1 MDKKRR
7 KKFSLYKTQNSRVN
21 CYICLNLETTDLRNF
36 VRLCLRTVFS
46 IFKVRCKINFE
57 EDNMPERGVY
67 VSNHVSYLDP
77 ILLFAFLPGNPVF
90 ALNGHLYRSK
100 LIRFLMKTADV
111 MPFNP
116 IEPGD
121 IKELIA
127 KVDSGR
133 LCVIFAEGR
142 VTESGGLMKIYE
154 APGLVADKSKA
165 PLIPVWIEGPQYGY
179 FSKTKGKLPHRPL
192 PKVRV
197 IVGKPRPFKLKDD
210 LRRQRDHI
218 SNEVYMILREM
229 SFEVRYNPN
238 ISLFAQ
244 LMKTA
249 KVHAKKGLFSRP
261 KFVEDIQRKPNTYRD
276 LIIKIFVLGKY
287 FKRRTEPEEHVG
299 LLLPNSVAGLCSF
312 FGLSV
317 YNRVPVMLNFSV
329 GAQNMISMCR
339 TAQVKMVITSLM
351 FIKTAKM
358 EEVAEM
364 MVAEG
369 IKVIYL
375 EKVGKE
381 ISLWDKINAYLRYK
395 IKRVPHKEG
404 GNRKAVIL
412 FTSGSEGA
420 PKAVVLSHANII
432 SNIKQMSA
440 IETINITDTV
450 FNALPMFHSFGLTVG
465 TLFPLFEGAKLF
477 LYPSPLHYRVVA
489 EIVYEI
495 GASIMFGTDT
505 FFRGYG
511 RIAHPFDFHNVRFM
525 FGGAEAVKP
534 DTRNIWM
541 ERLGIRVME
550 AYGSTECSPVVSAN
564 NRIFNRFGS
573 IGKLLP
579 AIEHKI
585 EPVPG
590 IEKGG
595 ELVIRGP
602 NVMMGYILPEN
613 PGVLVPLKDGWYHT
627 GDVVEIDEIGFVYIK
642 DRIKRFAKIGGEM
655 VSLNAVNE
663 MVCKAYEADGGEY
676 QYGVVATPHESKGE
690 QIVLVTN
697 NRHVTQDGLHQYI
710 RANRMSELYLPRII
724 LYMDKLPV
732 FATGKADN
740 VTLKKQVMEELKL

>member
-1 MDKKRR
+1 MR
-7 KKFSLYKTQNSRVN
+7 KFIRF
-21 CYICLNLETTDLRNF
+21 CLK
-36 VRLCLRTVFS
+36 TVFTV
-46 IFKVRCKINFE
+46 FKVRCSIEFDE
-57 EDNMPERGVY
+57 RNMPRKGVY
-67 VSNHVSYLDP
+67 VANHVSFLDP
-77 ILLFAFLPGNPVF
+77 VLLFAFLPGDPVF
-90 ALNGHLYRSK
+90 ALNGHLYRNR
-100 LIRFLMKTADV
+100 LIRFLMRTADV

-127 KVDSGR
+127 KVDGGR

-154 APGLVADKSKA
+154 APGLVADKSGA

-197 IVGKPRPFKLKDD
+197 IVGRPRSFKLKDE
-210 LRRQRDHI
+210 QRDHI

-229 SFEVRYNPN
+229 SFEVRYNPD

-249 KVHAKKGLFSRP
+249 KIHAKKGLFRRP
-261 KFVEDIQRKPNTYRD
+261 KFVEDIQRKPQSYRD
-276 LIIKIFVLGKY
+276 IVIKSFVLGKY
-287 FKRRTEPEEHVG
+287 LKRRTEPEEHVG
-299 LLLPNSVAGLCSF
+299 LFLPNSVAALCSF
-312 FGLSV
+312 FGLTA
-317 YNRVPVMLNFSV
+317 YDRIPVMLNFSV
-329 GAQNMISMCR
+329 GAQNMVSMCK
-339 TAQVKMVITSLM
+339 TAQVRIVVTSLA
-351 FIKTAKM
+351 FVKTAKM
-358 EEVAEM
+358 EDAVKM
-364 MVAEG
+364 MEEAGVK
-369 IKVIYL
+369 IIYL
-375 EKVGKE
+375 EKAAKE
-381 ISLWDKINAYLRYK
+381 IGLWDKINAYLRYK
-395 IKRVPHKEG
+395 IKRVPIKKG

-412 FTSGSEGA
+412 FTSGSEGT

-440 IETINITDTV
+440 IETINVTDTV
-450 FNALPMFHSFGLTVG
+450 FNALPMFHSFGLVVG
-465 TLFPLFEGAKLF
+465 TLFPLFEGSKLF

-511 RIAHPFDFHNVRFM
+511 RIAHPFDFHNIRFM

-541 ERLGIRVME
+541 ERLGIRVLE
-550 AYGSTECSPVVSAN
+550 AYGATECSPVVSAN

-579 AIEHKI
+579 AIEYKI

-595 ELVIRGP
+595 ELVVRGP
-602 NVMMGYILPEN
+602 NIMMGYILPDN
-613 PGVLVPLKDGWYHT
+613 PGVLVPLEGGWYHT
-627 GDVVEIDEIGFVYIK
+627 GDVVEIDEIGFVYIR

-655 VSLNAVNE
+655 VSLNAVHE
-663 MVCKAYEADGGEY
+663 MVCKAYETDGEF
-676 QYGVVATPHESKGE
+676 QYGVVAIPHESKGE
-690 QIVLVTN
+690 QIVLATN
-697 NRHVTQDGLHQYI
+697 NRNVSQDGLHAYI
-710 RANRMSELYLPRII
+710 RANAMSELFLPRII
-724 LYMDKLPV
+724 LYMEKLPV

-740 VTLKKQVMEELKL
+740 VTLKKIVLAETAK

>member
-1 MDKKRR
+1 MR
-7 KKFSLYKTQNSRVN
+7 KFIRF
-21 CYICLNLETTDLRNF
+21 CLK
-36 VRLCLRTVFS
+36 TVFTV
-46 IFKVRCKINFE
+46 FKVRCSIEFDE
-57 EDNMPERGVY
+57 RNMPRKGVY
-67 VSNHVSYLDP
+67 VANHVSFLDP
-77 ILLFAFLPGNPVF
+77 VLLFAFLPGDPVF
-90 ALNGHLYRSK
+90 ALNGHLYRNR
-100 LIRFLMKTADV
+100 LIRFLMRTADV

-127 KVDSGR
+127 KVDGGR

-154 APGLVADKSKA
+154 APGLVADKSGA

-197 IVGKPRPFKLKDD
+197 IVGRPRSFKLKDE

-229 SFEVRYNPN
+229 SFEVRYNPD

-249 KVHAKKGLFSRP
+249 KIHAKKGLFRRP
-261 KFVEDIQRKPNTYRD
+261 KFVEDIQRKPQSYRD
-276 LIIKIFVLGKY
+276 IVIKSFVLGKY
-287 FKRRTEPEEHVG
+287 LKRRTEPEEHVG
-299 LLLPNSVAGLCSF
+299 LFLPNSVAALCSF
-312 FGLSV
+312 FGLTA
-317 YNRVPVMLNFSV
+317 YDRIPVMLNFSV
-329 GAQNMISMCR
+329 GAQNMVSMCK
-339 TAQVKMVITSLM
+339 TAQVRIVVTSLA
-351 FIKTAKM
+351 FVKTAKM
-358 EEVAEM
+358 EDAVKM
-364 MVAEG
+364 MEEAGVK
-369 IKVIYL
+369 IIYL
-375 EKVGKE
+375 EKAAKE
-381 ISLWDKINAYLRYK
+381 IGLRYK
-395 IKRVPHKEG
+395 IKRVPIKKG

-412 FTSGSEGA
+412 FTSGSEGT

-440 IETINITDTV
+440 IETINVTDTV
-450 FNALPMFHSFGLTVG
+450 FNALPMFHSFGLVVG
-465 TLFPLFEGAKLF
+465 TLFPLFEGSKLF

-511 RIAHPFDFHNVRFM
+511 RIAHPFDFHNIRFM

-541 ERLGIRVME
+541 ERLGIRVLE
-550 AYGSTECSPVVSAN
+550 AYGATECSPVVSAN

-579 AIEHKI
+579 AIEYKI

-595 ELVIRGP
+595 ELVVRGP
-602 NVMMGYILPEN
+602 NIMMGYILPDN
-613 PGVLVPLKDGWYHT
+613 PGVLVPLEGGWYHT
-627 GDVVEIDEIGFVYIK
+627 GDVVEIDEIGFVYIR

-655 VSLNAVNE
+655 VSLNAVHE
-663 MVCKAYEADGGEY
+663 MVCKAYETDGEF
-676 QYGVVATPHESKGE
+676 QYGVVAIPHESKGE
-690 QIVLVTN
+690 QIVLATN
-697 NRHVTQDGLHQYI
+697 NRNVSQDGLHAYI
-710 RANRMSELYLPRII
+710 RANAMSELFLPRII
-724 LYMDKLPV
+724 LYMEKLPV

-740 VTLKKQVMEELKL
+740 VTLKKIVLAETAK

>member
-1 MDKKRR
+1 
-7 KKFSLYKTQNSRVN
+7 LQ
-21 CYICLNLETTDLRNF
+21 NF
-36 VRLCLRTVFS
+36 VRFCLRVFFRVFKTRCS
-46 IFKVRCKINFE
+46 IQFDEKKL
-57 EDNMPERGVY
+57 PKKGVY
-67 VSNHVSYLDP
+67 VSNHVSFLDP
-77 ILLFAFLPGNPVF
+77 VLLFAFLPGNPVF
-90 ALNGHLYRSK
+90 ALNGHLYRRK
-100 LIRFLMKTADV
+100 WIRFLMKTADICL
-111 MPFNP
+111 FNP

-133 LCVIFAEGR
+133 LVMIFAEGR
-142 VTESGGLMKIYE
+142 VTENGGLMKIYE

-165 PLIPVWIEGPQYGY
+165 PIIPIWISGPQYGY

-192 PKVRV
+192 PKMK
-197 IVGKPRPFKLKDD
+197 ITVGKPRSFKLKDE

-229 SFEVRYNPN
+229 CFEVSYNPN

-249 KVHAKKGLFSRP
+249 KIHSKKGFFKRP
-261 KFVEDIQRKPNTYRD
+261 YFVEDIKREPNTYKD
-276 LIIKIFVLGKY
+276 IIIKSFVIGKY
-287 FKRRTEPEEHVG
+287 FKRRTVPGEHVAM
-299 LLLPNSVAGLCSF
+299 LLPNSIAALCTF
-312 FGLSV
+312 FGLSA
-317 YNRVPVMLNFSV
+317 YDRVPVMLNFSV
-329 GAQNMISMCR
+329 GARNMASMCK
-339 TAQVKMVITSLM
+339 TAQAKKVITSLS

-358 EEVAEM
+358 EAVVDVLKADGYEV
-364 MVAEG
+364 VF
-369 IKVIYL
+369 L
-375 EKVGKE
+375 EKMAKE
-381 ISLWDKINAYLRYK
+381 IGLWSKINAFLRYK
-395 IKRVPHKEG
+395 IKRVPHRDG
-404 GNRKAVIL
+404 GNKKAVIL

-432 SNIKQMSA
+432 SNIKQMSS

-465 TLFPLFEGAKLF
+465 TLFPLLEGAKLF

-495 GASIMFGTDT
+495 GATIMFGTDT

-511 RIAHPFDFHNVRFM
+511 KIAHPFDFHNIRFM

-534 DTRNIWM
+534 DTRNMWM
-541 ERLGIRVME
+541 ERFGIRVLE
-550 AYGSTECSPVVSAN
+550 AYGSTECSPVITAN

-579 AIEHKI
+579 ALEYKI
-585 EPVPG
+585 NHVDG

-595 ELVIRGP
+595 ELWIKGP
-602 NVMMGYILPEN
+602 NIMQGYIMPDN
-613 PGVLVPLKDGWYHT
+613 PGVLVPLEGGWYHT
-627 GDVVEIDEIGFVYIK
+627 GDVVEIDEIGFVYIR

-655 VSLNAVNE
+655 VSLNAVDE
-663 MVCKAYEADGGEY
+663 MVRKAYEWMGGEFD
-676 QYGVVATPHESKGE
+676 YGVVAVPHESKGE

-697 NRHVTQDGLHQYI
+697 NRHVEQDVLHSYI
-710 RANRMSELYLPRII
+710 RNNGMSELFLPRII
-724 LYMDKLPV
+724 LFRDKLPV

-740 VTLKKQVMEELKL
+740 VTLKKEVLEELSAKNSVAA

>member
-1 MDKKRR
+1 ME
-7 KKFSLYKTQNSRVN
+7 FTG
-21 CYICLNLETTDLRNF
+21 LRNI
-36 VRLCLRTVFS
+36 VRFFLRAVLTV
-46 IFKVRCKINFE
+46 FKVRCKIEFDE
-57 EDNMPERGVY
+57 SKLPSKGVY

-90 ALNGHLYRSK
+90 ALNGHLYRK
-100 LIRFLMKTADV
+100 PLIRFLMKTADI

-142 VTESGGLMKIYE
+142 VTEDGGLMKIYE

-165 PLIPVWIEGPQYGY
+165 PLIPVWINGPQYGY

-192 PKVRV
+192 PKMK
-197 IVGKPRPFKLKDD
+197 ITVGKPRSFKLKDT

-218 SNEVYMILREM
+218 SNEVYLILREM
-229 SFEVRYNPN
+229 CFESNYNPN

-244 LMKTA
+244 LMKAA
-249 KVHAKKGLFSRP
+249 KIHSKSGFLKRP
-261 KFVEDIQRKPNTYRD
+261 KFIEDITRIPNSYKD
-276 LIIKIFVLGKY
+276 IIIKSFVLGKY
-287 FKRRTEPEEHVG
+287 FQKQTMPGEPVA
-299 LLLPNSVAGLCSF
+299 LLLPNSIAALCSF
-312 FGLSV
+312 FGLTA
-317 YNRVPVMLNFSV
+317 YERVPVMLNFSV
-329 GAQNMISMCR
+329 GAQNMVSMCK
-339 TAQVKMVITSLM
+339 TAMVKKVITSLK
-351 FIKTAKM
+351 FVKTAKL
-358 EEVAEM
+358 ESAVEVMKANGVEI
-364 MVAEG
+364 V
-369 IKVIYL
+369 YL
-375 EKVGKE
+375 ESLAKK
-381 ISLWDKINAYLRYK
+381 ISLLNKIGAYVRYK
-395 IKRVPHKEG
+395 LKRVPHKDG
-404 GNRKAVIL
+404 GSKKAAIL

-420 PKAVVLSHANII
+420 PKAVVLSHANIL
-432 SNIKQMSA
+432 SNIKQMSS

-465 TLFPLFEGAKLF
+465 TLFPVLEGSKLF

-495 GASIMFGTDT
+495 GATIMFGTDT

-511 RIAHPFDFHNVRFM
+511 KIAHPFDFHNVRFM
-525 FGGAEAVKP
+525 FGGAEAIKP
-534 DTRNIWM
+534 DTRNMWM

-550 AYGSTECSPVVSAN
+550 AYGSTECSPVVCAN

-579 AIEHKI
+579 AIEHRI
-585 EPVPG
+585 VPVDG

-595 ELVIRGP
+595 ELIVKGP
-602 NVMMGYILPEN
+602 NVMLGYIMPDK
-613 PGVLVPLKDGWYHT
+613 PGVLVPLEDGWYHT

-655 VSLNAVNE
+655 VSLNAVQE
-663 MVCKAYEADGGEY
+663 MVCKAYEWMGAEF
-676 QYGVVATPHESKGE
+676 QYGVVAIPHESKGE

-697 NRHVTQDGLHQYI
+697 NKQVTQEVIHDYIKNNGL
-710 RANRMSELYLPRII
+710 SELYLPRLI
-724 LYMDKLPV
+724 LFKEQLPV
-732 FATGKADN
+732 FATGKMDN
-740 VTLKKQVMEELKL
+740 VSLKKLVLEDLSNAA

>member
-1 MDKKRR
+1 ME
-7 KKFSLYKTQNSRVN
+7 FTG
-21 CYICLNLETTDLRNF
+21 LRNIIRF
-36 VRLCLRTVFS
+36 FLRAVLTV
-46 IFKVRCKINFE
+46 FKVRCKIEFDE
-57 EDNMPERGVY
+57 SKLPSKGVY

-90 ALNGHLYRSK
+90 ALNGHLYRK
-100 LIRFLMKTADV
+100 PLIRFLMKTADI

-142 VTESGGLMKIYE
+142 VTKDGGLMKIYE

-165 PLIPVWIEGPQYGY
+165 PLIPVWINGPQYSY

-192 PKVRV
+192 PKMK
-197 IVGKPRPFKLKDD
+197 ITVGKPRSFKLKDT

-218 SNEVYMILREM
+218 SNEVYLILREM
-229 SFEVRYNPN
+229 CFESNYNPN

-244 LMKTA
+244 LMKVA
-249 KVHAKKGLFSRP
+249 KIHSKSGFLKRP
-261 KFVEDIQRKPNTYRD
+261 KFIEDITRVPNSYKD
-276 LIIKIFVLGKY
+276 IIIKSFVLGKY
-287 FKRRTEPEEHVG
+287 FQKQTMPGEPVA
-299 LLLPNSVAGLCSF
+299 LLLPNSIAALCSF
-312 FGLSV
+312 FGLTA
-317 YNRVPVMLNFSV
+317 YERVPVMLNFSV
-329 GAQNMISMCR
+329 GAQNMVSMCK
-339 TAQVKMVITSLM
+339 TAMVKKVITSLK
-351 FIKTAKM
+351 FVKTAKL
-358 EEVAEM
+358 ESAVEVMKANGVE
-364 MVAEG
+364 V
-369 IKVIYL
+369 VYL
-375 EKVGKE
+375 ESLAKK
-381 ISLWDKINAYLRYK
+381 ISLLNKIGAYVRYK
-395 IKRVPHKEG
+395 LKRVPHKDG
-404 GNRKAVIL
+404 GSKKAAIL

-420 PKAVVLSHANII
+420 PKAVVLSHANIL
-432 SNIKQMSA
+432 SNIKQMSS

-465 TLFPLFEGAKLF
+465 TLFPVLEGSKLF

-495 GASIMFGTDT
+495 GATIMFGTDT

-511 RIAHPFDFHNVRFM
+511 KIAHPFDFHNVRFM

-534 DTRNIWM
+534 DTRNMWM

-550 AYGSTECSPVVSAN
+550 AYGSTECSPVVCAN

-579 AIEHKI
+579 AIEHRI
-585 EPVPG
+585 VPVDG

-595 ELVIRGP
+595 ELVVKGP
-602 NVMMGYILPEN
+602 NVMLGYIMPDR
-613 PGVLVPLKDGWYHT
+613 PGVLVPLEDGWYHT

-655 VSLNAVNE
+655 VSLNAVQE
-663 MVCKAYEADGGEY
+663 MVCKAYEWMGAEF
-676 QYGVVATPHESKGE
+676 QYGVVAIPHESKGE

-697 NRHVTQDGLHQYI
+697 NKQVTQEVIHDYIKNNGL
-710 RANRMSELYLPRII
+710 SELYLPRLI
-724 LYMDKLPV
+724 LFKEQLPV
-732 FATGKADN
+732 FATGKMDN
-740 VTLKKQVMEELKL
+740 VSLKKLVLEDLSNAA

>member
-1 MDKKRR
+1 MR
-7 KKFSLYKTQNSRVN
+7 KFIRF
-21 CYICLNLETTDLRNF
+21 CLK
-36 VRLCLRTVFS
+36 TVFTV
-46 IFKVRCKINFE
+46 FKVRCSIEFDE
-57 EDNMPERGVY
+57 RNMPRKGVY
-67 VSNHVSYLDP
+67 VANHVSFLDP
-77 ILLFAFLPGNPVF
+77 VMLFAFLPGDPVF
-90 ALNGHLYRSK
+90 ALNGHLYRNR
-100 LIRFLMKTADV
+100 LIRFLMRTADV

-127 KVDSGR
+127 KVDGGR

-154 APGLVADKSKA
+154 APGLVADKSGA

-197 IVGKPRPFKLKDD
+197 IVGRPRSFKLKDE

-229 SFEVRYNPN
+229 SFEVRYNPD

-249 KVHAKKGLFSRP
+249 KIHAKKGLFRRP
-261 KFVEDIQRKPNTYRD
+261 KFVEDIQRKPQSYRD
-276 LIIKIFVLGKY
+276 IVIKSFVLGKY
-287 FKRRTEPEEHVG
+287 LKRRTEPEEHVG
-299 LLLPNSVAGLCSF
+299 LFLPNSVAALCSF
-312 FGLSV
+312 FGLTA
-317 YNRVPVMLNFSV
+317 YDRIPVMLNFSV
-329 GAQNMISMCR
+329 GAQNMVSMCK
-339 TAQVKMVITSLM
+339 TAQVRIVVTSLA
-351 FIKTAKM
+351 FVKTAKM
-358 EEVAEM
+358 EDAVKM
-364 MVAEG
+364 MEEAGVK
-369 IKVIYL
+369 IIYL
-375 EKVGKE
+375 EKAAKE
-381 ISLWDKINAYLRYK
+381 IGLWDKINAYLRYK
-395 IKRVPHKEG
+395 IKRVPIKKG

-412 FTSGSEGA
+412 FTSGSEGT

-440 IETINITDTV
+440 IETINVTDTV
-450 FNALPMFHSFGLTVG
+450 FNALPMFHSFGLVVG
-465 TLFPLFEGAKLF
+465 TLFPLFEGSKLF

-511 RIAHPFDFHNVRFM
+511 RIAHPFDLHNIRFM

-541 ERLGIRVME
+541 ERLGIRVLE
-550 AYGSTECSPVVSAN
+550 AYGATECSPVVSAN

-573 IGKLLP
+573 IGKPLP
-579 AIEHKI
+579 AIEYKI

-595 ELVIRGP
+595 ELVVRGP
-602 NVMMGYILPEN
+602 NIMMGYILPDN
-613 PGVLVPLKDGWYHT
+613 PGVLVPLEGGWYHT
-627 GDVVEIDEIGFVYIK
+627 GDVVEIDEIGFVYIR

-655 VSLNAVNE
+655 VSLNAVHE
-663 MVCKAYEADGGEY
+663 MVCKAYETDGEF
-676 QYGVVATPHESKGE
+676 QYGVVAIPHESKGE
-690 QIVLVTN
+690 QIVLATN
-697 NRHVTQDGLHQYI
+697 NRNVSQDGLHAYI
-710 RANRMSELYLPRII
+710 RANAMSELFLPRII
-724 LYMDKLPV
+724 LYMEKLPV

-740 VTLKKQVMEELKL
+740 VTLKKIVLAETAK

>member
-1 MDKKRR
+1 ME
-7 KKFSLYKTQNSRVN
+7 FTG
-21 CYICLNLETTDLRNF
+21 LRNI
-36 VRLCLRTVFS
+36 VRFFLRAVLTV
-46 IFKVRCKINFE
+46 FKVRCKIEFDE
-57 EDNMPERGVY
+57 SKLPSKGVY

-90 ALNGHLYRSK
+90 ALNGHLYRK
-100 LIRFLMKTADV
+100 PLIRFLMKTADI

-142 VTESGGLMKIYE
+142 VTEDGGLMKIYE

-165 PLIPVWIEGPQYGY
+165 PLIPVWINGPQYGY

-192 PKVRV
+192 PKMK
-197 IVGKPRPFKLKDD
+197 ITVGKPRSFKLKDT

-218 SNEVYMILREM
+218 SNEVYLILREM
-229 SFEVRYNPN
+229 CFESNYNPN

-244 LMKTA
+244 LMKAA
-249 KVHAKKGLFSRP
+249 KIHSKSGFLKRP
-261 KFVEDIQRKPNTYRD
+261 KFIEDITRIPNSYKD
-276 LIIKIFVLGKY
+276 IIIKSFVLGKY
-287 FKRRTEPEEHVG
+287 FQKQTMPGEPVA
-299 LLLPNSVAGLCSF
+299 LLLPNSIAALCSF
-312 FGLSV
+312 FGLTA
-317 YNRVPVMLNFSV
+317 YERVPVMLNFSV
-329 GAQNMISMCR
+329 GAQNMVSMCK
-339 TAQVKMVITSLM
+339 TAMVKKVITSLK
-351 FIKTAKM
+351 FVKTAKL
-358 EEVAEM
+358 ESAVEVMKANGVE
-364 MVAEG
+364 V
-369 IKVIYL
+369 VYL
-375 EKVGKE
+375 ESLAKK
-381 ISLWDKINAYLRYK
+381 ISLLNKIGAYVRYK
-395 IKRVPHKEG
+395 LKRVPHKDG
-404 GNRKAVIL
+404 GSKKAAIL

-420 PKAVVLSHANII
+420 PKAVVLSHANIL
-432 SNIKQMSA
+432 SNIKQMSS

-465 TLFPLFEGAKLF
+465 TLFPVLEGSKLF

-495 GASIMFGTDT
+495 GATIMFGTDT

-511 RIAHPFDFHNVRFM
+511 KIAHPFDFHNVRFM
-525 FGGAEAVKP
+525 FGGAEAIKP
-534 DTRNIWM
+534 DTRNMWM

-550 AYGSTECSPVVSAN
+550 AYGSTECSPVVCAN

-579 AIEHKI
+579 AIEHRI
-585 EPVPG
+585 VPVDG

-595 ELVIRGP
+595 ELVVKGP
-602 NVMMGYILPEN
+602 NVMLGYIMPDK
-613 PGVLVPLKDGWYHT
+613 PGVLAPLEDGWYHT

-655 VSLNAVNE
+655 VSLNAVQE
-663 MVCKAYEADGGEY
+663 MVCKAYEWMGAEF
-676 QYGVVATPHESKGE
+676 QYGVVAIPHESKGE

-697 NRHVTQDGLHQYI
+697 NKQVTQEVIHDYIKNNGL
-710 RANRMSELYLPRII
+710 SELYLPRLI
-724 LYMDKLPV
+724 LFKEQLPV
-732 FATGKADN
+732 FATGKMDN
-740 VTLKKQVMEELKL
+740 VSLKKLVLEDLSNAA

>member
-1 MDKKRR
+1 MR
-7 KKFSLYKTQNSRVN
+7 KFIRF
-21 CYICLNLETTDLRNF
+21 CLK
-36 VRLCLRTVFS
+36 TVFTV
-46 IFKVRCKINFE
+46 FKVRCSIEFDE
-57 EDNMPERGVY
+57 RYMPRKGVY
-67 VSNHVSYLDP
+67 VANHVSFLDP
-77 ILLFAFLPGNPVF
+77 VLLFAFLPGDPVF
-90 ALNGHLYRSK
+90 ALNGHLYRNR
-100 LIRFLMKTADV
+100 LIRFLMRTADV

-127 KVDSGR
+127 KVDGGR

-154 APGLVADKSKA
+154 APGLVADKSGA

-197 IVGKPRPFKLKDD
+197 IVGRPRSFKLKDE

-229 SFEVRYNPN
+229 SFEVRYNPD

-249 KVHAKKGLFSRP
+249 KIHAKKGLFRRP
-261 KFVEDIQRKPNTYRD
+261 KFVEDIQRKPQSYRD
-276 LIIKIFVLGKY
+276 IVIKSFVLGKY
-287 FKRRTEPEEHVG
+287 LKRRTEPEEHVG
-299 LLLPNSVAGLCSF
+299 LFLPNSVAALCSF
-312 FGLSV
+312 FGLTA
-317 YNRVPVMLNFSV
+317 YDRIPVMLNFSV
-329 GAQNMISMCR
+329 GAQNMVSMCK
-339 TAQVKMVITSLM
+339 TAQVRIVVTSLA
-351 FIKTAKM
+351 FVKTAKM
-358 EEVAEM
+358 EDAVKM
-364 MVAEG
+364 MEEAGVK
-369 IKVIYL
+369 IIYL
-375 EKVGKE
+375 EKAAKE
-381 ISLWDKINAYLRYK
+381 IGLWDKINAYLRYK
-395 IKRVPHKEG
+395 IKRVPIKKG

-412 FTSGSEGA
+412 FTSGSEGT

-440 IETINITDTV
+440 IETINVTDTV
-450 FNALPMFHSFGLTVG
+450 FNALPMFHSFGLVVG
-465 TLFPLFEGAKLF
+465 TLFPLFEGSKLF

-511 RIAHPFDFHNVRFM
+511 RIAHPFDFHNIRFM

-541 ERLGIRVME
+541 ERLGIRVLE
-550 AYGSTECSPVVSAN
+550 AYGATECSPVVSAN

-579 AIEHKI
+579 AIEYKI

-595 ELVIRGP
+595 ELVVRGP
-602 NVMMGYILPEN
+602 NIMMGYILPDN
-613 PGVLVPLKDGWYHT
+613 PGVLVPLEGGWYHT
-627 GDVVEIDEIGFVYIK
+627 GDVVEIDEIGFVYIR

-655 VSLNAVNE
+655 VSLNAVHE
-663 MVCKAYEADGGEY
+663 MVCKAYETDGEF
-676 QYGVVATPHESKGE
+676 QYGVVAIPHESKGE
-690 QIVLVTN
+690 QIVLATN
-697 NRHVTQDGLHQYI
+697 NRNVSQDGLHAYI
-710 RANRMSELYLPRII
+710 RANAMSELFLPRII
-724 LYMDKLPV
+724 LYMEKLPV

-740 VTLKKQVMEELKL
+740 VTLKKIVLAETAK

>member
-1 MDKKRR
+1 
-7 KKFSLYKTQNSRVN
+7 
-21 CYICLNLETTDLRNF
+21 
-36 VRLCLRTVFS
+36 
-46 IFKVRCKINFE
+46 
-57 EDNMPERGVY
+57 
-67 VSNHVSYLDP
+67 
-77 ILLFAFLPGNPVF
+77 
-90 ALNGHLYRSK
+90 
-100 LIRFLMKTADV
+100 MKTADI

-116 IEPGD
+116 IEPSD

-127 KVDSGR
+127 KVNSGR

-142 VTESGGLMKIYE
+142 VSENGGLMKIYE

-165 PLIPVWIEGPQYGY
+165 PLIPVWIDGPQYGY

-192 PKVRV
+192 PKMRV
-197 IVGKPRPFKLKDD
+197 IVGKPRSFKLKDG

-218 SNEVYMILREM
+218 SNEVYMILRELC
-229 SFEVRYNPN
+229 FNVRYNNN

-249 KVHAKKGLFSRP
+249 KVHAKKGLFHRP
-261 KFVEDIQRKPNTYRD
+261 KFVEDIKRQANSYKD
-276 LIIKIFVLGKY
+276 IILKCYVIGKY
-287 FKRRTEPEEHVG
+287 FKRRTAPGEHVG
-299 LLLPNSVAGLCSF
+299 MLVPNSIAALCSF
-312 FGLSV
+312 FGLSA
-317 YNRVPVMLNFSV
+317 YGRVPVMLNFSV
-329 GAQNMISMCR
+329 GVKNMVSMCK
-339 TAQVKMVITSLM
+339 TAEVKILITSLM
-351 FIKTAKM
+351 FVKTAQL
-358 EEVAEM
+358 EDAVEAIELSGV
-364 MVAEG
+364 
-369 IKVIYL
+369 KVFYL
-375 EKVGKE
+375 EKMAKE
-381 ISLWDKINAYLRYK
+381 IGLWEKINAFLRYK
-395 IKRVPHKEG
+395 IKRVPNKKG
-404 GNRKAVIL
+404 GDTKAVIL

-450 FNALPMFHSFGLTVG
+450 FNALPMFHSFGLVVG

-495 GASIMFGTDT
+495 GATIMFGTDT

-511 RIAHPFDFHNVRFM
+511 KIAHPFDFHNVRFM

-541 ERLGIRVME
+541 ERLGIRVLE
-550 AYGSTECSPVVSAN
+550 AYGATECSPVVSAN

-585 EPVPG
+585 EPVSG
-590 IEKGG
+590 IAVGG
-595 ELVIRGP
+595 ELVVRGP
-602 NVMMGYILPEN
+602 NIMMGYIMADN

-655 VSLNAVNE
+655 VSLNAVHE
-663 MVCKAYEADGGEY
+663 MVCKAYAGDNQY
-676 QYGVVATPHESKGE
+676 QYGVVAVPHESKGE
-690 QIVLVTN
+690 QVVLVSN
-697 NRHVTQDGLHQYI
+697 NEAVTQSGLHQYI
-710 RANRMSELYLPRII
+710 KTNGMSELYLPRVII
-724 LYMDKLPV
+724 FMDKLPV

-740 VTLKKQVMEELKL
+740 VTLKQLVLEKLA

>member
-1 MDKKRR
+1 M
-7 KKFSLYKTQNSRVN
+7 
-21 CYICLNLETTDLRNF
+21 RNF
-36 VRLCLRTVFS
+36 IRFCLKTIFT
-46 IFKVRCKINFE
+46 IFKVRCSIEFDEK
-57 EDNMPERGVY
+57 DMPEKGVY
-67 VSNHVSYLDP
+67 VANHVSFFDP
-77 ILLFAFLPGNPVF
+77 VLLFAFLPGDPVF
-90 ALNGHLYRSK
+90 ALNGHLYRSR
-100 LIRFLMKTADV
+100 LIRFLMKTADI

-154 APGLVADKSKA
+154 APGLVADKSGA

-197 IVGKPRPFKLKDD
+197 IVGRPRSFKLKDE

-229 SFEVRYNPN
+229 SFEVRYNPD

-249 KVHAKKGLFSRP
+249 KVHAKKGLFRRP
-261 KFVEDIQRKPNTYRD
+261 KFVEDIQRKPQSYRD
-276 LIIKIFVLGKY
+276 IIIKSFVLGKY
-287 FKRRTEPEEHVG
+287 LKRRTEPEEHVG
-299 LLLPNSVAGLCSF
+299 LFLPNSVAALCSF
-312 FGLSV
+312 FGLTA
-317 YNRVPVMLNFSV
+317 YGRIPVMLNFSV
-329 GAQNMISMCR
+329 GAQNMASMCK
-339 TAQVKMVITSLM
+339 TAQVRIVVTSLA

-358 EEVAEM
+358 EEAVKM
-364 MVAEG
+364 MEKNGVK
-369 IKVIYL
+369 IIYL
-375 EKVGKE
+375 EKAAKE
-381 ISLWDKINAYLRYK
+381 IGLWDKINAYLRYK
-395 IKRVPHKEG
+395 IKRVPIKKG

-440 IETINITDTV
+440 IETINVTDTV
-450 FNALPMFHSFGLTVG
+450 FNALPMFHSFGLVVG

-511 RIAHPFDFHNVRFM
+511 RIAHPFDFHNIRFM

-541 ERLGIRVME
+541 ERLGIRVLE
-550 AYGSTECSPVVSAN
+550 AYGATECSPVVSAN

-579 AIEHKI
+579 AIEYRI
-585 EPVPG
+585 DPVPG

-595 ELVIRGP
+595 ELVVRGP
-602 NVMMGYILPEN
+602 NIMMGYIMPDN

-627 GDVVEIDEIGFVYIK
+627 GDVVEIDEIGFVYIR

-655 VSLNAVNE
+655 VSLNAVHE
-663 MVCKAYEADGGEY
+663 MVCKAYEVDGEF
-676 QYGVVATPHESKGE
+676 QYGVVAVPHESKGE
-690 QIVLVTN
+690 QIVLATN
-697 NRHVTQDGLHQYI
+697 NRNVTQDGLHAYI
-710 RANRMSELYLPRII
+710 RANAMSELFLPRMI

-740 VTLKKQVMEELKL
+740 VTLKKLVLEEMAK

>member
-1 MDKKRR
+1 MR
-7 KKFSLYKTQNSRVN
+7 KFIRF
-21 CYICLNLETTDLRNF
+21 CLK
-36 VRLCLRTVFS
+36 TVFTV
-46 IFKVRCKINFE
+46 FKVRCSIEFDE
-57 EDNMPERGVY
+57 RNMPRKGVY
-67 VSNHVSYLDP
+67 VANHVSFLDP
-77 ILLFAFLPGNPVF
+77 VLLFAFLPGDPVF
-90 ALNGHLYRSK
+90 ALNGHLYRNR
-100 LIRFLMKTADV
+100 LIRFLMRTADV

-127 KVDSGR
+127 KVDGGR

-154 APGLVADKSKA
+154 APGLVADKSGA

-197 IVGKPRPFKLKDD
+197 IVGRPRSFKLKHE

-229 SFEVRYNPN
+229 SFEVRYNPD

-249 KVHAKKGLFSRP
+249 KIHAKKGLFRRP
-261 KFVEDIQRKPNTYRD
+261 KFVEDIQRKPQSYRD
-276 LIIKIFVLGKY
+276 IVIKSFVLGKY
-287 FKRRTEPEEHVG
+287 LKRRTEPEEHVG
-299 LLLPNSVAGLCSF
+299 LFLPNSVAALCSF
-312 FGLSV
+312 FGLTA
-317 YNRVPVMLNFSV
+317 YDRIPVMLNFSV
-329 GAQNMISMCR
+329 GAQNMVSMCK
-339 TAQVKMVITSLM
+339 TAQVRIVVTSLA
-351 FIKTAKM
+351 FVKTAKM
-358 EEVAEM
+358 EDAVKM
-364 MVAEG
+364 MEEAGVK
-369 IKVIYL
+369 IIYL
-375 EKVGKE
+375 EKAAKE
-381 ISLWDKINAYLRYK
+381 IGLWDKINAYLRYK
-395 IKRVPHKEG
+395 IKRVPIKKG

-412 FTSGSEGA
+412 FTSGSEGT

-440 IETINITDTV
+440 IETINVTDTV
-450 FNALPMFHSFGLTVG
+450 FNALPMFHSFGLVVG
-465 TLFPLFEGAKLF
+465 TLFPLFEGSKLF

-511 RIAHPFDFHNVRFM
+511 RIAHPFDFHNIRFM

-541 ERLGIRVME
+541 ERLGIRVLE
-550 AYGSTECSPVVSAN
+550 AYGATECSPVVSAN

-579 AIEHKI
+579 AIEYKI

-595 ELVIRGP
+595 ELVVRGP
-602 NVMMGYILPEN
+602 NIMMGYILPDN
-613 PGVLVPLKDGWYHT
+613 PGMLVPLEGGWYHT
-627 GDVVEIDEIGFVYIK
+627 GDVVEIDEIGFVYIR

-655 VSLNAVNE
+655 VSLNAVHE
-663 MVCKAYEADGGEY
+663 MVCKAYETDGEF
-676 QYGVVATPHESKGE
+676 QYGVVAIPHESKGE
-690 QIVLVTN
+690 QIVLATN
-697 NRHVTQDGLHQYI
+697 NRNVSQDGLHAYI
-710 RANRMSELYLPRII
+710 RANAMSELFLPRII
-724 LYMDKLPV
+724 LYMEKLPV

-740 VTLKKQVMEELKL
+740 VTLKKIVLAETAK